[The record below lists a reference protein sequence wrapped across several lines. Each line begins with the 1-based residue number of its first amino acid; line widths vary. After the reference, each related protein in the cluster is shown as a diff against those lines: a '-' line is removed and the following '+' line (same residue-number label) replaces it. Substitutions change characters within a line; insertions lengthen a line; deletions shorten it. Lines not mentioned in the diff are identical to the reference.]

1 MYHIFQVY
9 DYKGG
14 ELSSQINLTEEE
26 FIGEL
31 IERVLN
37 NDEIDLSLSISE
49 IKLQLISAI
58 RPATKYAGGD
68 AAIVIECF
76 KSSDASLE
84 FIDHEHFIKTNFQLF
99 IDKLKS
105 YEDS

>member
-14 ELSSQINLTEEE
+14 ELSSQTNLTEEE

-31 IERVLN
+31 IERALN
-37 NDEIDLSLSISE
+37 YDEIDLSLSIAE
-49 IKLQLISAI
+49 IRLQLISAI
-58 RPATKYAGGD
+58 RPATESAGGD
-68 AAIVIECF
+68 DIVIECF
-76 KSSDASLE
+76 KSSNNFLE

-99 IDKLKS
+99 IDRLKS
-105 YEDS
+105 HEDS

>member
-31 IERVLN
+31 IERALN

-58 RPATKYAGGD
+58 RPTTEYAGGD
-68 AAIVIECF
+68 SIVIECF
-76 KSSDASLE
+76 KSSDTSLE